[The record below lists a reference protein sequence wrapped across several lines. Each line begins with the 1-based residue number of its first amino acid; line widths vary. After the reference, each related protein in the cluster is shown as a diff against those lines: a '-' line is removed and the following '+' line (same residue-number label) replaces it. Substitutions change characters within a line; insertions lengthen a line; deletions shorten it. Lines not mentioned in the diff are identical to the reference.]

1 MREASLKLYRGM
13 QNVNI
18 MNNNVDM
25 PRAVLRAML
34 STLGLLCLTYA
45 LLLGFMVWNIV
56 ERKNLEKEAQ
66 ALSALVGDLELEY
79 LSVSGSI
86 DMELSRSMGFE
97 EARASFAPR
106 EKALGSLELSRNEI

>member
-1 MREASLKLYRGM
+1 MREAGLKLYRGM

-18 MNNNVDM
+18 MNNNIDI

-34 STLGLLCLTYA
+34 ATLGLLGLTYA

-56 ERKNLEKEAQ
+56 ERKNLEKETQ

-79 LSVSGSI
+79 LAVSGSI
-86 DMELSRSMGFE
+86 DIELSRRMGFI
-97 EARASFAPR
+97 EARQNFAPR
-106 EKALGSLELSRNEI
+106 KPSLGRAETPRNEI

>member
-1 MREASLKLYRGM
+1 MKAASLKLYRGI

-18 MNNNVDM
+18 MNDNVDVS
-25 PRAVLRAML
+25 RAALRAIL
-34 STLGLLCLTYA
+34 ATLGLLALTYA

-66 ALSALVGDLELEY
+66 ALSAEVGELELEY
-79 LSVSGSI
+79 LAVSGSI
-86 DMELSRSMGFE
+86 DMELSRRMGFT

-106 EKALGSLELSRNEI
+106 RAFGSAEMPRNEI